1 MVFFF
6 KCATVPEYIIYM
18 GKDKFENE
26 ELIKFGWRE
35 DIWFHV
41 DGLSSAHVYLR
52 PPEPSLP
59 GVIPLDID
67 AIPQKVIDECCQ
79 LVKQNSIS
87 GCKQKTVD
95 IVYTPWFNLKK
106 TADMEPGQVAFH
118 KKKCVR
124 YNKNLEKDTPVLKT
138 IEKTREWREVELQ
151 LEQQERLKREAA
163 RERKHKQLMKENDK
177 KVEMERKQR
186 AQEMSYDRLFD
197 EDEMTSNQN
206 GGGGCDSDDFMWI
219 KKLTRFFSN

>member
-6 KCATVPEYIIYM
+6 KCATVPEYTIYM
-18 GKDKFENE
+18 GKDKYENE

-52 PPEPSLP
+52 PPEPTVP
-59 GVIPLDID
+59 GVIPLHID
-67 AIPQKVIDECCQ
+67 AIPQKVVDECCQ

-95 IVYTPWFNLKK
+95 IVYTPWYNLKK

-118 KKKCVR
+118 KKQEVR
-124 YNKNLEKDTPVLKT
+124 YNKNIEKDPPIVKI
-138 IEKTREWREVELQ
+138 IEKTREWKEVELA
-151 LEQQERLKREAA
+151 LEQQERLKREGA
-163 RERKHKQLMKENDK
+163 RERKAKQLKKEHDK
-177 KVEMERKQR
+177 KVEAERKQKQ
-186 AQEMSYDRLFD
+186 QEMSYDRLFD
-197 EDEMTSNQN
+197 DDMMESNQ
-206 GGGGCDSDDFMWI
+206 GGGGNCDSDDFM
-219 KKLTRFFSN
+219 